1 MRSHLPPEEPATSSR
16 SVEKKVSGDGP
27 PSHHR
32 EARSRKGFAK
42 KAACRYHWL
51 PYLSPK
57 KEIIYTMFA
66 IKSTAN
72 GLLRTSK
79 SLLVQPLRAQGFR
92 PMTILSKQSG
102 EEFKQKVR
110 WYERTEPQR
119 EICAVGEW
127 LVLIKRD
134 FVLTHIYTVSF
145 DFFSFKW
152 SEQTINRITLP
163 RWRHRVIP

>member
-1 MRSHLPPEEPATSSR
+1 
-16 SVEKKVSGDGP
+16 
-27 PSHHR
+27 
-32 EARSRKGFAK
+32 
-42 KAACRYHWL
+42 
-51 PYLSPK
+51 
-57 KEIIYTMFA
+57 MFA

-119 EICAVGEW
+119 EICAVGE
-127 LVLIKRD
+127 
-134 FVLTHIYTVSF
+134 
-145 DFFSFKW
+145 
-152 SEQTINRITLP
+152 
-163 RWRHRVIP
+163 